1 MARFYGLALIV
12 FGGVVFLTLA
22 IRFFPTL
29 VELYRERRNQKHDL
43 AIKRLLFERT
53 KDLLVLITYDPE
65 LARAVARGL
74 RSWSPPGF
82 VEPNE

>member
-1 MARFYGLALIV
+1 MIGAIVFLALAFR
-12 FGGVVFLTLA
+12 FG
-22 IRFFPTL
+22 PTL
-29 VELYRERRNQKHDL
+29 IQLYRERRNQKHDL